1 MFVYFSSV
9 GWRLG
14 LQSVSAM
21 LSKLKY
27 FMFYRVEDQVFGLER
42 LTIIQKR
49 IEDQYFYFLTHVYL
63 MHISAHK
70 FCLRVEKYAWKN
82 VS

>member
-27 FMFYRVEDQVFGLER
+27 FMFYRVEDQVFGIER
-42 LTIIQKR
+42 LTIIQER
-49 IEDQYFYFLTHVYL
+49 IE
-63 MHISAHK
+63 
-70 FCLRVEKYAWKN
+70 E
-82 VS
+82 